1 MRSCAAIASAATGRY
16 EVSPALVLAVAAFR
30 LVTGVCLWSA
40 PSETIFILTRR
51 YHTDCIMVTA
61 ELGSSTEK
69 FNQAPTPV

>member
-16 EVSPALVLAVAAFR
+16 EVSPALVLVVAAFR

-40 PSETIFILTRR
+40 PSEKIFILPRR
-51 YHTDCIMVTA
+51 YHIMVTA